1 MNEMHRPAANQVAQ
15 PQARGGTRA
24 TWPVAGMIAVT
35 FMGSTLVTP
44 LYVLYRQ
51 AFGFSAITL
60 TLVYAAY
67 VVGNLGSLILLGRL
81 SDQIGRRRV
90 ALPAL
95 ALAAVTALVFLFAAG
110 TGWLYVGRILTGF
123 VNGLAAGAGTAWLAE
138 LDDDRTH
145 ATLMAT
151 AGNFTGLAAG
161 PLLGGVLA
169 EYAPWPLHLSFVVY
183 LIIVAISALLVA
195 RTRETVLQLLRLSEI
210 SLRPRLG
217 VPLAIR
223 AQFIAP
229 AATAFATFAFVG
241 FYAALVPS
249 IIADGLHQKNHAV
262 AGAIVFELF
271 IVAVFAVIASQRLS
285 SRTTM
290 LSALTLLVP
299 SLALVVAAQIFA
311 SMPILVVGTAV
322 SGVAAALGY
331 RGSLQVVNQIAPP
344 DRRAETVSSYLVA
357 CFFGNSLPVIGVG
370 VLTSVSTAVLA
381 TRSLRWS
388 RGQSPS
394 LPSSSGANIRRTSN
408 SNQCCGRLFGS

>member
-1 MNEMHRPAANQVAQ
+1 MNDVYRPATDQVAQ
-15 PQARGGTRA
+15 PKARGRTGA
-24 TWPVAGMIAVT
+24 SWPVAGMIAVT

-44 LYVLYRQ
+44 FYVLYRQ

-67 VVGNLGSLILLGRL
+67 VIGNLGSLISLGRL

-95 ALAAVTALVFLFAAG
+95 ALAAVTTLVFLFAAG
-110 TGWLYVGRILTGF
+110 TAWLYVGRILTGF

-138 LDDDRTH
+138 LDGDKAH

-151 AGNFTGLAAG
+151 AGNFAGLAAG

-169 EYAPWPLHLSFVVY
+169 EYAPWPLHLSFIVY
-183 LIIVAISALLVA
+183 LVIVAVSALLVA
-195 RTRETVLQLLRLSEI
+195 RTRETVAKPLRLAEV

-217 VPLAIR
+217 VTSAIR

-241 FYAALVPS
+241 FYAALAPS
-249 IIADGLHQKNHAV
+249 VIADGLHEKNHAV
-262 AGAIVFELF
+262 AGAVVFELF
-271 IVAVFAVIASQRLS
+271 IVAMVAVIASQKLS

-290 LSALTLLVP
+290 LSALALLVP
-299 SLALVVAAQIFA
+299 SLALVIAAQIFA
-311 SMPILVVGTAV
+311 SMPVLLVGTAV
-322 SGVAAALGY
+322 SGVAAAFGY

-370 VLTSVSTAVLA
+370 VLTSVSTPVLA
-381 TRSLRWS
+381 
-388 RGQSPS
+388 
-394 LPSSSGANIRRTSN
+394 SSVFAVVTGAIAIAAFFV
-408 SNQCCGRLFGS
+408 GRKYTPHSKRN

>member
-1 MNEMHRPAANQVAQ
+1 
-15 PQARGGTRA
+15 
-24 TWPVAGMIAVT
+24 
-35 FMGSTLVTP
+35 MGSTLVTP

-67 VVGNLGSLILLGRL
+67 VVGNLGSLIFLGRL

-151 AGNFTGLAAG
+151 AGNFAGLAAG

-183 LIIVAISALLVA
+183 LIVVAISALLVA
-195 RTRETVLQLLRLSEI
+195 RTRETVLQPLRLSEI

-290 LSALTLLVP
+290 LSALALLVP

-311 SMPILVVGTAV
+311 SMPILLVGTAV

-381 TRSLRWS
+381 STVFAVVT
-388 RGQSPS
+388 
-394 LPSSSGANIRRTSN
+394 GAIAITAFFV
-408 SNQCCGRLFGS
+408 GRKYTPHQ

>member
-1 MNEMHRPAANQVAQ
+1 
-15 PQARGGTRA
+15 
-24 TWPVAGMIAVT
+24 MIAVT

-67 VVGNLGSLILLGRL
+67 VVGNLGGLLFLGRL
-81 SDQIGRRRV
+81 SDQIGRRKV

-95 ALAAVTALVFLFAAG
+95 AMAAITALVFLFAQG
-110 TGWLYVGRILTGF
+110 TGWLYAGRILTGL

-138 LDDDRTH
+138 LYNDNAH

-151 AGNFTGLAAG
+151 AGNFAGLAAG

-183 LIIVAISALLVA
+183 LVIVGITAVLVA
-195 RTRETVLQLLRLSEI
+195 RISETVSAPMGLSEI

-217 VPLAIR
+217 VPSGIR

-241 FYAALVPS
+241 FYAALAPS
-249 IIADGLHQKNHAV
+249 VVAEGLHQKNHAV
-262 AGAIVFELF
+262 AGGIVFELF
-271 IVAVFAVIASQRLS
+271 IVAMFAVIATRRLG

-290 LSALTLLVP
+290 LSALALLVP
-299 SLALVVAAQIFA
+299 SLALLLAAEFFA
-311 SMPILVVGTAV
+311 SMPILVAGTALG
-322 SGVAAALGY
+322 GVASALGY
-331 RGSLQVVNQIAPP
+331 RGSLQVVNQIAPA
-344 DRRAETVSSYLVA
+344 DRRAEVVSSYLVV

-370 VLTSVSTAVLA
+370 VLSSVSTSVLA
-381 TRSLRWS
+381 STVFALVTAAIAVAAFLV
-388 RGQSPS
+388 GLKYTPKQ
-394 LPSSSGANIRRTSN
+394 
-408 SNQCCGRLFGS
+408 